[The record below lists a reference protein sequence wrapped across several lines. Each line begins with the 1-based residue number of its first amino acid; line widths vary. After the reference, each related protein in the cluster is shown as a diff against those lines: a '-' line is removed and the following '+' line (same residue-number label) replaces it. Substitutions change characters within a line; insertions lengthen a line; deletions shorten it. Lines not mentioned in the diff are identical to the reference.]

1 MQSIIK
7 ALIRARSALAGEQ
20 GSFNMRKWL
29 ANKAFNILVLG
40 VFNSVYW
47 SPRQKQ
53 RWEARGEGRAKCSS
67 HWGLNNGVGTRRTS
81 HHTNGPISEPDA
93 KWGNSRQICW
103 ELNADWLICS
113 LAHRRGV
120 LWAGLLDPELIRSE
134 VNWIFSAVCV
144 VWLVSSSLSSWCRF
158 RCSTAW
164 LKDSRLVDWETQ
176 NFFDWRTQNCLIE
189 KWNCLIERQS
199 CSVEK
204 HKIVWLRDT
213 KLLGLKRDKIAWFSE
228 TKLHEWVTKL
238 LEYKTQNSL
247 IESLRLWTWK
257 LFSHIFSIL
266 VVHVGLFSFFYASS
280 FTSSY

>member
-134 VNWIFSAVCV
+134 VNWIFSAVR
-144 VWLVSSSLSSWCRF
+144 VSSGSCPL
-158 RCSTAW
+158 RCPRDAGLDALLLDWRTQDWLIERRRIFLIEGHKIAWLRNEIAW
-164 LKDSRLVDWETQ
+164 LKGKAARLKNIKLFDWETQ
-176 NFFDWRTQNCLIE
+176 NCL
-189 KWNCLIERQS
+189 
-199 CSVEK
+199 
-204 HKIVWLRDT
+204 VWKET
-213 KLLGLKRDKIAWFSE
+213 KLLDLVR
-228 TKLHEWVTKL
+228 
-238 LEYKTQNSL
+238 QNYMN
-247 IESLRLWTWK
+247 E
-257 LFSHIFSIL
+257 
-266 VVHVGLFSFFYASS
+266 
-280 FTSSY
+280 